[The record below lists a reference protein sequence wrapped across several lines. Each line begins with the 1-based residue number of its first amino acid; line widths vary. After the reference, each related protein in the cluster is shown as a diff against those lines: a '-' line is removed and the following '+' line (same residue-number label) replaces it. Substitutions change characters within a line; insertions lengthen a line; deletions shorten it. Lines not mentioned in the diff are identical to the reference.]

1 MISTTDFRVRD
12 SLETFIT
19 GLQSKSYLILAIL
32 KIKYIARQIPTRS
45 IFFLKAKKSDV
56 FHVHNEHE
64 FHLHSEEWIQKIK
77 AKELEMIAWQQAN
90 LDTIIPGLLLHL
102 I

>member
-1 MISTTDFRVRD
+1 M
-12 SLETFIT
+12 
-19 GLQSKSYLILAIL
+19 
-32 KIKYIARQIPTRS
+32 
-45 IFFLKAKKSDV
+45 

-90 LDTIIPGLLLHL
+90 LDIIIPGLLLHL
-102 I
+102 IEDNLTLAVMVHILCSLLYGPYDRVKYDMSDITRPIWTMIS

>member
-1 MISTTDFRVRD
+1 M
-12 SLETFIT
+12 
-19 GLQSKSYLILAIL
+19 
-32 KIKYIARQIPTRS
+32 
-45 IFFLKAKKSDV
+45 

-102 I
+102 IEDNLTLAVMVHILCFLLYGPYHMAHMIG